1 MAGPPVEVS
10 HEQEQRERNEEEPN
24 GGQPVENPA
33 GRVQQGEDSVARR
46 THSISHTES
55 QVKGDLSLGRGTST
69 LMRNRGFVPRDGM
82 VVS

>member
-1 MAGPPVEVS
+1 MGDKLW
-10 HEQEQRERNEEEPN
+10 R
-24 GGQPVENPA
+24 NPA
-33 GRVQQGEDSVARR
+33 GRVQQDEDSVVRR

-69 LMRNRGFVPRDGM
+69 LMRNLGFVLREGM